1 MLQTAKLHKRT
12 GVELA
17 DILKNHI
24 VDYQKTY
31 TLYSEHFKIVSD
43 LLNCRTSFLGGHIAR
58 CTECGEE
65 RISYNSCRN
74 RHCPRCQYL
83 PREKWIE
90 ARSADLL
97 PVKYFHNVFTL
108 PHELNPLIL
117 ANKKTMLNI
126 LFKAVAETLLTFGKN
141 SKKSFKGKLGF
152 ISVLHTW
159 DQLLNAHFHLHCLVP
174 GGAVSEDWQKW
185 NPCKNNYLFSVEAL
199 SHVFRSKYIDHMK
212 AAYKNN
218 ELHLNGILSP
228 LKQPNRFKQLVGTL
242 YKKNWIVYIKK
253 PMGQPELILKYLGRY
268 TYRVAISN
276 QRILSLKDGTVS
288 FTRKNRKTNKIVKED
303 LPAVEFIRR
312 FLLHALPMKFVRIRH
327 YGYLSSRNK
336 KQNLAQIRKLIGV
349 PAPISKQIA
358 ASVQEMMVALTGID
372 ILLCPSCKKGKIKQ
386 VCKIPLYTG
395 QPAQYII
402 RPPNLRSS
410 A

>member
-1 MLQTAKLHKRT
+1 MLQTAKLQNNT

-31 TLYSEHFKIVSD
+31 TLYPEHYKIVSD

-108 PHELNPLIL
+108 PHELNPIIL

-141 SKKSFKGKLGF
+141 SERSFKGKLGF

-185 NPCKNNYLFSVEAL
+185 NPCKNNYLFNIEAL
-199 SHVFRSKYIDHMK
+199 SLVFRSKFIDHMK

-218 ELHLNGILSP
+218 QLHLNGILSP
-228 LKQPNRFKQLVGTL
+228 LKQHNRFKQLIGTL
-242 YKKNWIVYIKK
+242 YKKNWVVYIKE
-253 PMGQPELILKYLGRY
+253 PIGQPEFILKYLGRY
-268 TYRVAISN
+268 THRVAISN
-276 QRILSLKDGTVS
+276 QRILSLKDGVVS

-303 LPAVEFIRR
+303 LPAIEFIRR
-312 FLLHALPMKFVRIRH
+312 FLLHALPMKFVRLRH

-336 KQNLAQIRKLIGV
+336 KKNIAQIRKLIGV

-358 ASVQEMMVALTGID
+358 ASVQEMMIALTGID
-372 ILLCPSCKKGKIKQ
+372 ILLCPSCKKGIIKQ

-402 RPPNLRSS
+402 RPPNLRNS